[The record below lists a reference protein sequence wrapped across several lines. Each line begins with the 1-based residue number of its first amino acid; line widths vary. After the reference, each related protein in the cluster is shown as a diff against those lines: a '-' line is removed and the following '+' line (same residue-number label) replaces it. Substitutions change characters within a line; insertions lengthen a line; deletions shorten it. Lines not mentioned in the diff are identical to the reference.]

1 MTAVR
6 EESFYLR
13 GTIIPCQRKVTKLF
27 SSLANLALRA
37 IPGAFV
43 LNSGLNKLGMDKD
56 TATYLQAEAAKGLP
70 MLADME
76 PEQFG
81 KLLTYGEI
89 SVGAALLLPFV
100 PNRLAGLA
108 LGGFSTG
115 LLSVYFNDPSKTKSD
130 GVRPSTE
137 GTALAKDS
145 WMAAIAIALI
155 FGK

>member
-1 MTAVR
+1 M
-6 EESFYLR
+6 
-13 GTIIPCQRKVTKLF
+13 IF
-27 SSLANLALRA
+27 SSISNLALRA

-56 TATYLQAEAAKGLP
+56 TAAYLQGEAAKGVP
-70 MLADME
+70 MVADMDA
-76 PEQFG
+76 EQFG

-100 PNRLAGLA
+100 PNRIAGLA
-108 LGGFSTG
+108 LGAFSAG
-115 LLSVYFNDPSKTKSD
+115 LLSVYLKDPSKTEDD
-130 GVRPSTE
+130 GIRPSQD
-137 GTALAKDS
+137 GIPLAKDS